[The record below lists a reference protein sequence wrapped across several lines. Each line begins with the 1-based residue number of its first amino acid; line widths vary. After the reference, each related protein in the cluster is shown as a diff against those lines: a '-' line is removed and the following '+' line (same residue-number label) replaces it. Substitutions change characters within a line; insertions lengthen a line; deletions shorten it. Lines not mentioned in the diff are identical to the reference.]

1 MDYSPWGRKELD
13 TTECTCAHVRARTH
27 THTHTHTHA
36 HTHIAHSHTDA
47 HPLAFKIK
55 DTVFYNKNYGIEQM
69 DPDSSLIY

>member
-1 MDYSPWGRKELD
+1 MDYSPWGHKESD
-13 TTECTCAHVRARTH
+13 TTECTRAHTRVH
-27 THTHTHTHA
+27 THT

-55 DTVFYNKNYGIEQM
+55 DTVFYNKNYGIEQV